1 MTPDDNNM
9 LMRTFAYLKMLM
21 TFCMCICAG
30 SITMVP
36 LTDDLYVKGIYVGFA
51 ILAMVIM
58 MGTISFIVS
67 LVPKDEFD
75 ALYRH
80 LEEELERRREELRQK
95 REEIKKKHKNNKNN
109 GK

>member
-51 ILAMVIM
+51 TPA
-58 MGTISFIVS
+58 
-67 LVPKDEFD
+67 
-75 ALYRH
+75 
-80 LEEELERRREELRQK
+80 RRIASKTRRNQK
-95 REEIKKKHKNNKNN
+95 ET
-109 GK
+109 